1 MKNKTINCL
10 LNHRSIRKYKPQPV
24 ESDKLELIL
33 TAGTRAATGGNLQQ
47 YTFVLIDDPEQL
59 QALNEQIRDACNA
72 PLTIIALAD
81 QHRPRRW
88 FETSGVPATQITN
101 NTAWHFFMA
110 LWDAL
115 IALQNM
121 VVAAESLG
129 LGTCYNGNVVNI
141 DIHDFLEAPEHTFPA
156 GMIYLGYPDMNPELS
171 SRLPLEAIVHKNK
184 YQMPSDDDIRGYYK
198 ERNKVWDSLP
208 TDLRE
213 RLQERGIRSIPEG
226 VALRKYSPEGNKIA
240 SGRDDVMTI
249 GDANRV
255 ILQNLRRS
263 GFSLTPDDRQ

>member
-1 MKNKTINCL
+1 MKNETIDCL

-47 YTFVLIDDPEQL
+47 YTFVVIDDPEQL

-72 PLTIIALAD
+72 PLAIIALAD
-81 QHRPRRW
+81 QYRVKRW
-88 FETSGVPATQITN
+88 FETFGVPSSTILN
-101 NTAWHFFMA
+101 NSGWHFFMA

-121 VVAAESLG
+121 VVGAESLG

-141 DIHDFLEAPEHTFPA
+141 DIHDLLGAPEYTFPA
-156 GMIYLGYPDMNPELS
+156 GMIYLGYPDTNPESS

-184 YQMPSDDDIRGYYK
+184 YQMPSDDDIRRFYE
-198 ERNKVWDSLP
+198 ERNKVWDNLP
-208 TDLRE
+208 ADIKE
-213 RLQERGIRSIPEG
+213 RLQQRGIRSIPEG
-226 VALRKYSPEGNKIA
+226 VALRKYSREGNKIA
-240 SGRDDVMTI
+240 TGRDDAITI